1 MGKGDMVM
9 AEKTIEEVAKDN
21 RMLDRLLTIA
31 RRETLAW
38 QAEAVRL
45 AIENEDLAKRLGA
58 LGEPSRV
65 RRCPEEVKVE
75 EVKEEGG
82 EGK

>member
-1 MGKGDMVM
+1 MGMNEQ
-9 AEKTIEEVAKDN
+9 ARLEASEKQS

-31 RRETLAW
+31 RREATAW
-38 QAEAVRL
+38 QQEAVRL